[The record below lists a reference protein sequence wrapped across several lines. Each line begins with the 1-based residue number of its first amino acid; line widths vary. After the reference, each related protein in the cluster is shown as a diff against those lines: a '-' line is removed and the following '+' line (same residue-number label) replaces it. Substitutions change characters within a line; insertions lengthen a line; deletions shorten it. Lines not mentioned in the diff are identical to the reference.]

1 MAVDDEVHALA
12 ELTYLLREDS
22 RVEQV
27 LTACDGVA
35 ALQDMVAMI
44 GAGERLDC
52 VFLDIRMPGLDG
64 LDLARLIGAFPAPPK
79 LVFVTAHDDRAVQA
93 FELEAVD
100 YLLKPLRPDRV
111 AEAVRRL
118 ESAAYGPQAAEAAMD
133 DVIPVELSGRT
144 SFVPQHAVSY
154 AEASG
159 DYVRLH
165 TAEGTH
171 LVRMSLAALERR
183 WAASGFIRVHRST
196 LVSAR
201 HVTEMRFEAGRILLR
216 VGDTTLP
223 VSRRHTRHVREQL
236 VRQFRTAA
244 PPAPPVPP
252 LPGPGGPRSVSPP
265 PTFGTLGAPGA
276 PSGRAGHAHVSGSP
290 FPPVP
295 GDPSADP

>member
-1 MAVDDEVHALA
+1 MLRVLAVDDEVHALS
-12 ELTYLLREDS
+12 ELAYLLRQDN

-27 LTACDGVA
+27 LTASDGVA

-44 GAGERLDC
+44 GAGERLDG

-64 LDLARLIGAFPAPPK
+64 LDLARLVGAFPSPPK

-118 ESAAYGPQAAEAAMD
+118 EQAAYGPCAAEAAEG

-144 SFVPQHAVSY
+144 SFVPQHAVAY

-183 WAASGFIRVHRST
+183 WASSGFIRVHRST

-201 HVTEMRFEAGRILLR
+201 HVTEMRFDEGRIVLR
-216 VGDTTLP
+216 VGETTLP
-223 VSRRHTRHVREQL
+223 VSRRHSRRVREQL
-236 VRQFRTAA
+236 VRQFRA
-244 PPAPPVPP
+244 P
-252 LPGPGGPRSVSPP
+252 LPRPADLPSPAGGLPRPQP
-265 PTFGTLGAPGA
+265 ATTPQDGAPGDTA
-276 PSGRAGHAHVSGSP
+276 PHD
-290 FPPVP
+290 PVP
-295 GDPSADP
+295 QERAPQDGAP

>member
-1 MAVDDEVHALA
+1 MLRVLAVDDEVHALS
-12 ELTYLLREDS
+12 ELALLLRQDS

-27 LTACDGVA
+27 LTASDGVT

-44 GAGERLDC
+44 GAGDRLDG

-64 LDLARLIGAFPAPPK
+64 LNLARLVAAFPNPPK

-100 YLLKPLRPDRV
+100 YLLKPLRPERV

-118 ESAAYGPQAAEAAMD
+118 EQATYGPAAPEPAMD

-144 SFVPQHAVSY
+144 SFVHQHTVAY

-165 TAEGTH
+165 TADGTH

-183 WAASGFIRVHRST
+183 WASSGFIRIHRST

-201 HVTEMRFEAGRILLR
+201 HVTEMRFDEGRIVLR
-216 VGDTTLP
+216 VGETTLP
-223 VSRRHTRHVREQL
+223 VSRRHSRRVRDQL
-236 VRQFRTAA
+236 VRQFRVPPSPAFGLPACPA
-244 PPAPPVPP
+244 PPAPGAEASEAGGQAARAPGTEPASGE
-252 LPGPGGPRSVSPP
+252 GPGHR
-265 PTFGTLGAPGA
+265 GAPPAQRPEG
-276 PSGRAGHAHVSGSP
+276 
-290 FPPVP
+290 
-295 GDPSADP
+295 